1 MNKLVWKL
9 LRQHI
14 SGRQLVGFFLANLA
28 GMLIVTLSIQFYKD
42 ILPMFTQGDSFL
54 KNEYVIA
61 TKRISTLGTLT
72 GRNNTFT
79 EKEIKDLKEQAF
91 TRNVGA
97 FTPSLFHV
105 SAGVGMQDKGLR
117 MSTDMFFESVPD
129 EYVDVSLN
137 KWHFNEENG
146 VIPIIIPRNYLNLYN
161 FGFAQSRNLP
171 KLSEGLMSVIN
182 MDVKLS
188 GNGKVQIFKGNIVGF
203 SNRLNTILVPQ
214 AFLTWANST
223 FAPGKEAKPSRLI
236 IEVKNPADPSIADYF
251 TSHGYETEGNALDS
265 GKTTHFLRIITGI
278 VLGVGLFISLLSF
291 YILMLSIYLLLQ
303 KNAVKLQNL
312 LLIGYSPRQISI
324 PYCTLAVT
332 LNAAICFVSILG
344 VWWIRGIYCDLLQG
358 LYPQLEIHFMWPTLL
373 TSIILFLTVSACNVT
388 AIRKKVKGTLSH
400 AQ

>member
-188 GNGKVQIFKGNIVGF
+188 GNGKVFFKPVEYHISPSGIPHMGKF
-203 SNRLNTILVPQ
+203 HLCSGQRSE
-214 AFLTWANST
+214 AF
-223 FAPGKEAKPSRLI
+223 
-236 IEVKNPADPSIADYF
+236 PADY
-251 TSHGYETEGNALDS
+251 
-265 GKTTHFLRIITGI
+265 
-278 VLGVGLFISLLSF
+278 
-291 YILMLSIYLLLQ
+291 
-303 KNAVKLQNL
+303 
-312 LLIGYSPRQISI
+312 
-324 PYCTLAVT
+324 
-332 LNAAICFVSILG
+332 
-344 VWWIRGIYCDLLQG
+344 
-358 LYPQLEIHFMWPTLL
+358 
-373 TSIILFLTVSACNVT
+373 
-388 AIRKKVKGTLSH
+388 
-400 AQ
+400 